1 VCAVGKCGDRMRG
14 NLHTSERASSKYQS
28 LPQYYCFWKTWL
40 PKSGSAAIMLLI
52 QAKERALW
60 ARDRKDISRLPL
72 HHSTLCLVTNLRTE
86 ASRFELL
93 VTCQS
98 KHTSGSATYS
108 DIDKGLGIYP
118 AADRNWIERLMA
130 DRQCLEAGDYKLLDV
145 ISRPCGLV
153 TVSLAVLKQEK
164 KSLLGKIRKDESTSP
179 VRLPL
184 TTFLRAGGDI
194 IKVTKMLQRT
204 VEGRKVLAQRG
215 IRDTE
220 RRRRAQCKRYLQR
233 TGRSQCEEDA
243 VRYGISFRGSNNVYQ
258 IKKVSS
264 EVHGRPILCCGR
276 CSH

>member
-1 VCAVGKCGDRMRG
+1 
-14 NLHTSERASSKYQS
+14 
-28 LPQYYCFWKTWL
+28 
-40 PKSGSAAIMLLI
+40 MLLI

-60 ARDRKDISRLPL
+60 ARNRKDISRLPL

-108 DIDKGLGIYP
+108 DVDKGL
-118 AADRNWIERLMA
+118 ERLMA

-145 ISRPCGLV
+145 LSRPCGLV
-153 TVSLAVLKQEK
+153 TVILAVLKQEK

-233 TGRSQCEEDA
+233 TGRPQCEEDA
-243 VRYGISFRGSNNVYQ
+243 VRYGISFKGSNNVYQ